1 MKQNLIIR
9 ADTSTQIGAGHAMR
23 CLALAQAWQDAE
35 GCATFLMSEVTPTL
49 KTRLLSEG
57 IEVIH
62 LSAYPGSADDAVQTR
77 ELAQQVGAAWIV
89 VDGYHFG
96 ADYQRI
102 IKDANVGLLFI
113 DDNEHAGHYYA
124 DIVLN
129 QNIYAHELLYEN
141 KEPYT
146 RFLRGTR
153 YILLRRE
160 FLKWHGWKREIPHAA
175 RKVLVTM
182 GGGDPD
188 NVTLKVMQ
196 ALQQID
202 IGRLEVEIVVGA
214 NNPHFLELQ
223 SAIHNPQSAIHLKK
237 DVINMPEL
245 MSRADVAVSAG
256 GSTCWEMAFMGLP
269 AAVLVLAENQ
279 KDIAAGLGEAG
290 VVINLDQYTEVSVEK
305 AANTLAR
312 MIEDR
317 ELRKGMSLKGRELV
331 DGMGAVRVAEILSTE
346 FKAHLGENRLCA

>member
-1 MKQNLIIR
+1 
-9 ADTSTQIGAGHAMR
+9 MR

-35 GCATFLMSEVTPTL
+35 GYVTFLMSEVTPTL
-49 KTRLLSEG
+49 KTRLHSEG

-62 LSAYPGSADDAVQTR
+62 LSAYTGSADDAVQTR
-77 ELAQQVGAAWIV
+77 KLAQQVDATWVV

-102 IKDANVGLLFI
+102 IKDADLCLLFI

-129 QNIYAHELLYEN
+129 QNIYAHELLYGN
-141 KEPYT
+141 REPYT
-146 RFLRGTR
+146 RLLRGTR
-153 YILLRRE
+153 YILLRQE
-160 FLKWHGWKREIPHAA
+160 FLKWHGWKREIPGAA
-175 RKVLVTM
+175 RKVLITM

-188 NVTLKVMQ
+188 NVTLKVIQ

-202 IGRLEVEIVVGA
+202 IDRLEVEIVVGA
-214 NNPHFLELQ
+214 SNPHFQELQ
-223 SAIHNPQSAIHLKK
+223 SAIRNPQSAIHLKK
-237 DVINMPEL
+237 DAINMPEL
-245 MSRADVAVSAG
+245 MSWADLAVSAG

-279 KDIAAGLGEAG
+279 KDIAAGLGEGG

-305 AANTLAR
+305 IANTLVR
-312 MIEDR
+312 LIEGR
-317 ELRKGMSLKGRELV
+317 ELRQGMSLKGRELV
-331 DGMGAVRVAEILSTE
+331 DGMGAMRVAEILLTE
-346 FKAHLGENRLCA
+346 FEADLGDNRLCA